1 MFRISL
7 SLQGFILET
16 NLVVLG
22 SLKKGPNGYFLVVQQ
37 MRLSEQSQACL
48 FCLRNNFE
56 HKKSTKTQNKQLSRS
71 QKVFIRAKT
80 CCFCCFC
87 LFVFVLL
94 VGFGLICVFVRSKS
108 IRKKKKKIINRPK
121 VVLITSFTILL
132 TCTPINPFIKN
143 LFVHTYFY
151 L

>member
-1 MFRISL
+1 
-7 SLQGFILET
+7 
-16 NLVVLG
+16 
-22 SLKKGPNGYFLVVQQ
+22 

-48 FCLRNNFE
+48 FFLINNFE
-56 HKKSTKTQNKQLSRS
+56 HKKITKTQNKQLSRS

-108 IRKKKKKIINRPK
+108 IRKKKKNKINRPK